1 MFLFLLSFSFAL
13 GSFIDDINVILEI
26 EIICRIFD
34 FSSNLGLDLLS
45 REEVMDTLDVSL
57 ILVVLPCLPR
67 TDDFAIGKCK
77 SGYGK

>member
-34 FSSNLGLDLLS
+34 FSSNLGLDLLAG
-45 REEVMDTLDVSL
+45 EEVLDTLDVFVLLVLRLIIISL
-57 ILVVLPCLPR
+57 
-67 TDDFAIGKCK
+67 G
-77 SGYGK
+77 